1 MRWFYKLLLR
11 LRSLFRKSRLEQ
23 ELCDELRFH
32 LEKLVEEKVAKGMTP
47 EEARHAALR
56 ELGGMELI
64 KEECRDMRRVNY
76 IESLV
81 QDVRYGLRQLRRS
94 PGFTAVAVLTLAL
107 GIGANTAIFT
117 LVNALLL
124 RSLPV
129 EKPDELVL
137 LGHGLDRGVVGEAQ
151 RGSWELF
158 SYAFYQH
165 LRDDNRVF
173 QDACAFQ
180 SFEEGESVRAGNTV
194 TSAPGRLVSG
204 NYFSVLGVRP
214 FLGRMLTPE
223 DDTAEAA
230 PAAVISYRF
239 WSKQFSEDA
248 TALGKTLTVNGV
260 AFTIVGVAPPGFF
273 GETLQSDPP
282 EMWLPLSTQP
292 QVMQQESLLTPQ
304 GPYWLDIIGRLK
316 PHTTL
321 QQAQANVSALLR
333 GFLDEEV
340 RNQVSAERWREIK
353 NSFVVLTPG
362 GKGLSELR
370 ENFTTP
376 LYILLAAVG
385 FILLIAC
392 ANVANLL
399 MARATA
405 RQREVSVRLALGA
418 SRSRLVRQFLTE
430 SLLLAMCGG
439 AAGLLFARWGTIALV
454 TRVANGA
461 EYVPLIISPDSR
473 VLVFTFG
480 VCLLTGILFGLA
492 PALRTS
498 HSDLTSVQGE
508 SVRTPTGTRGRSNLS
523 NLLVVLQV
531 AVSLFLL
538 IGAGLL
544 VRTLRELENQDWGFA
559 RDKVLVVSIDPK
571 RAGYKP
577 EQLGS
582 LYQQLLDRAS
592 ALPGVRSA
600 SLALYSWLS
609 DMEVLQNVT
618 VPGYTPQPGERT
630 AVQVNLAG
638 PRYFETEGM
647 TLLLGRDFGARDTE
661 GSPHVAVVN
670 EALVRRFYFGQNPIG
685 KTLHFQHLFNG
696 GDIEVV
702 GVVKNAKYNNPRDNA
717 TEMVFLPVFQ
727 ASREVAQLGIYV
739 GDLEVRTAGNP
750 TSVAGEVRGAIAEI
764 NKNLPVDRVT
774 TLNEM
779 VERSLNQVTLIA
791 GVSSLFGV
799 LAMLLACVG
808 LYGVMSY
815 AVARR
820 TNEIGIR
827 MALGAR
833 RSDVLGLVVGSG
845 FKLTLIGVAL
855 GIAAGL
861 PLARFLASLP
871 IGVKP
876 VDPLTFLV
884 VSLILTAVALIAS
897 YIPARRASKVDP
909 MVALRYE

>member
-1 MRWFYKLLLR
+1 MRWFCKLPLR
-11 LRSLFRKSRLEQ
+11 FRSLFRKSRVEQ
-23 ELCDELRFH
+23 ELSAELRFH
-32 LEKLVEEKVAKGMTP
+32 LGKLIEAKVAKGMTL
-47 EEARHAALR
+47 EDARYAAQR
-56 ELGGMELI
+56 ELGGVEQI
-64 KEECRDMRRVNY
+64 KEECRDMRRVNF
-76 IESLV
+76 IESLI
-81 QDVRYGLRQLRRS
+81 QDIRYGLRMLARN
-94 PGFTAVAVLTLAL
+94 PGFTAVAILTLAL

-117 LVNALLL
+117 LINALLL

-129 EKPDELVL
+129 QKPEELVL
-137 LGHGLDRGVVGEAQ
+137 LGHGLDRGLVGEPQ

-165 LRDDNRVF
+165 LRDHNRVF
-173 QDACAFQ
+173 QDVCAFQ
-180 SFEEGESVRAGNTV
+180 SFEEGESVRAGNNV
-194 TSAPGRLVSG
+194 ASVPGRLVSG

-214 FLGRMLTPE
+214 LLGRMLTPE
-223 DDTAEAA
+223 DDTAGAP

-239 WSKQFSEDA
+239 WSKQFSQDA
-248 TALGKTLTVNGV
+248 TVLGKTFSVNGT

-273 GETLQSDPP
+273 GETLQTDPP
-282 EMWLPLSTQP
+282 EMWLPLATQP
-292 QVMQQESLLTPQ
+292 QVMQEESLLTPQ
-304 GPYWLDIIGRLK
+304 GPYWLDIMGRLK
-316 PHTTL
+316 PHATL
-321 QQAQANVSALLR
+321 EQAQANVSALLH

-340 RNQVSAERWREIK
+340 RSQVSTERWREIK
-353 NSFVVLTPG
+353 NCFIVLTPG

-370 ENFTTP
+370 ESFTTP

-430 SLLLAMCGG
+430 SVLLAMCGG
-439 AAGLLFARWGTIALV
+439 AAGLLFARWGTLALV

-461 EYVPLIISPDSR
+461 GYVPLSVSPDSR
-473 VLVFTFG
+473 VLGFTLG

-492 PALRTS
+492 PALRVS
-498 HSDLTSVQGE
+498 HSDLTPVLKE
-508 SVRTPTGTRGRSNLS
+508 SVRTPAGPGGRWGLS

-538 IGAGLL
+538 VGAGLL

-559 RDKVLVVSIDPK
+559 REKVLVVSIDPK

-577 EQLGS
+577 EQLPA
-582 LYQQLLDRAS
+582 LYQQLLDRVN

-609 DMEVLQNVT
+609 DMEVLQSVT
-618 VPGYTPQPGERT
+618 VPGYTPQPDERT
-630 AVQVNLAG
+630 TVQVNLVG

-647 TLLLGRDFGARDTE
+647 TLLLGREFDARDTE

-685 KTLHFQHLFNG
+685 KTFHFQHLFNH

-702 GVVKNAKYNNPRDNA
+702 GVVKNAKYNNPRDDA

-727 ASREVAQLGIYV
+727 ASRDVAQLGAYV

-750 TSVAGEVRGAIAEI
+750 TSVAGGVRAAIAGI
-764 NKNLPVDRVT
+764 DKNLPVDKVT
-774 TLNEM
+774 TLKEL
-779 VERSLNQVTLIA
+779 VERSLNEVILIA
-791 GVSSLFGV
+791 GLSSLFGL

-833 RSDVLGLVVGSG
+833 RSDVLGSVVGRG
-845 FKLTLIGVAL
+845 FRLTLAGVAL
-855 GIAAGL
+855 GIAAAV
-861 PLARFLASLP
+861 PLARFLATLP

-876 VDPLTFLV
+876 ADPLTFFI
-884 VSLILTAVALIAS
+884 VSLILTVVALIAS
-897 YIPARRASKVDP
+897 YIPARRATKVDP

>member
-47 EEARHAALR
+47 EEARYAALR

-173 QDACAFQ
+173 QEVCAFQ
-180 SFEEGESVRAGNTV
+180 SFEEGESVRAGSTV

-214 FLGRMLTPE
+214 FLGRTLTPE

-282 EMWLPLSTQP
+282 DMWLPLATQP
-292 QVMQQESLLTPQ
+292 EVMRQASLLTPQ

-316 PHTTL
+316 PRTTL
-321 QQAQANVSALLR
+321 EQAQANVSALLR

-454 TRVANGA
+454 TWVANGA
-461 EYVPLIISPDSR
+461 EYLPLSVGPDSR
-473 VLVFTFG
+473 VLVFTLG

-498 HSDLTSVQGE
+498 HSDLTPVQGE
-508 SVRTPTGTRGRSNLS
+508 SVRTPTGTR
-523 NLLVVLQV
+523 
-531 AVSLFLL
+531 
-538 IGAGLL
+538 
-544 VRTLRELENQDWGFA
+544 
-559 RDKVLVVSIDPK
+559 
-571 RAGYKP
+571 
-577 EQLGS
+577 
-582 LYQQLLDRAS
+582 
-592 ALPGVRSA
+592 
-600 SLALYSWLS
+600 
-609 DMEVLQNVT
+609 
-618 VPGYTPQPGERT
+618 
-630 AVQVNLAG
+630 
-638 PRYFETEGM
+638 
-647 TLLLGRDFGARDTE
+647 
-661 GSPHVAVVN
+661 
-670 EALVRRFYFGQNPIG
+670 
-685 KTLHFQHLFNG
+685 
-696 GDIEVV
+696 
-702 GVVKNAKYNNPRDNA
+702 
-717 TEMVFLPVFQ
+717 
-727 ASREVAQLGIYV
+727 SR
-739 GDLEVRTAGNP
+739 
-750 TSVAGEVRGAIAEI
+750 
-764 NKNLPVDRVT
+764 
-774 TLNEM
+774 
-779 VERSLNQVTLIA
+779 
-791 GVSSLFGV
+791 
-799 LAMLLACVG
+799 
-808 LYGVMSY
+808 
-815 AVARR
+815 
-820 TNEIGIR
+820 
-827 MALGAR
+827 
-833 RSDVLGLVVGSG
+833 
-845 FKLTLIGVAL
+845 
-855 GIAAGL
+855 
-861 PLARFLASLP
+861 
-871 IGVKP
+871 
-876 VDPLTFLV
+876 
-884 VSLILTAVALIAS
+884 
-897 YIPARRASKVDP
+897 
-909 MVALRYE
+909 